1 MNEQAPQ
8 RSMELFRSG
17 FFCAE
22 SVLLAIAESQ
32 GIQSDL
38 IPRIATGFCSG
49 VSRTGGMCGAV
60 SGAIMGIN
68 LVAGRNSPA
77 ESLEPVY
84 TLSQNLIS
92 AFEKQYGSVNCR
104 QLIGCDLATE
114 AGQQYFMEK
123 NLMERCLEYAGDATG
138 LAVSILAEFQN
149 SRST

>member
-8 RSMELFRSG
+8 RSRELFQSG

-22 SVLLAIAESQ
+22 SVLSAIAESQ
-32 GIQSDL
+32 GIRSDL

-49 VSRTGGMCGAV
+49 ISRTGSLCGAV

-77 ESLEPVY
+77 ESLEVCY
-84 TLSQNLIS
+84 ALTQKLIS
-92 AFEKQYGSVNCR
+92 RFERQFGSINCR

-114 AGQQYFMEK
+114 AGQQYFME
-123 NLMERCLEYAGDATG
+123 NHLMESCLQYAEGATSM
-138 LAVSILAEFQN
+138 AVSLIAEFH
-149 SRST
+149 S